1 MYILVFEGK
10 TMHVRKV
17 LLIEGSANALIT
29 ASKMT
34 VGLMTGSAAVIAD
47 AVHSLTDLANN
58 LFAWL
63 AVKIAESPADS
74 SHPYGHQKFEQLA
87 VFGLASLLTIVAFEV
102 IVNAV
107 ERFGQPVEQSMLGLV
122 ILIFSLVINIGL
134 TIWERYWAKRL
145 VSEILHADATHTL
158 SDVLTSAVVIVG
170 WQLAARGYY
179 WIDTLFALIVSSI
192 IFYLA
197 FKLFQRAIPV
207 LVDQSRYPPEEL
219 KAAVNNIPA
228 VITVG
233 NIRSRDT
240 GKGQVADV
248 TVTVSASLST
258 LESHQIADN
267 IERLLA
273 HKFDIQDVVVHI
285 EPDVDQE
292 VSEQNS

>member
-1 MYILVFEGK
+1 
-10 TMHVRKV
+10 MHVRKV
-17 LLIEGSANALIT
+17 LLIEGSVNALIT
-29 ASKMT
+29 VSKMT

-58 LFAWL
+58 IFAWL
-63 AVKIAESPADS
+63 ALKVVESPADS
-74 SHPYGHQKFEQLA
+74 SHPYGHQKFEQLVIFA
-87 VFGLASLLTIVAFEV
+87 LASLLTIVAFEV
-102 IVNAV
+102 IVNAG

-122 ILIFSLVINIGL
+122 ILISSLLINIGL
-134 TIWERYWAKRL
+134 TLWEGHWAKRL
-145 VSEILHADATHTL
+145 DSEILHADATHTL
-158 SDVLTSAVVIVG
+158 SDVLTSAVVIIG

-179 WIDTLFALIVSSI
+179 WVDTVFALIVSSI

-219 KAAVNNIPA
+219 KAAVNDIPA

-258 LESHQIADN
+258 LESHQIADKV
-267 IERLLA
+267 ESVLA
-273 HKFDIQDVVVHI
+273 DKFDIQDVVVHI
-285 EPDVDQE
+285 EPDVGQ
-292 VSEQNS
+292 

>member
-1 MYILVFEGK
+1 MFDKGK
-10 TMHVRKV
+10 KMHVRKV
-17 LLIEGSANALIT
+17 LLIEGGVNALIT
-29 ASKMT
+29 VSKMT
-34 VGLMTGSAAVIAD
+34 VGIMTGSAAVIAD

-58 LFAWL
+58 IFAWL
-63 AVKIAESPADS
+63 AVKIAESPADN

-87 VFGLASLLTIVAFEV
+87 VFALASLLTIVAFEV

-107 ERFGQPVEQSMLGLV
+107 ERFGQPVEQSILGLV
-122 ILIFSLVINIGL
+122 ILISSLVINIIL
-134 TIWERYWAKRL
+134 TFWERHWAKRL
-145 VSEILHADATHTL
+145 DSEILHADATHTL

-179 WIDTLFALIVSSI
+179 WIDTVFALIVSSI

-197 FKLFQRAIPV
+197 FKLFQRAIPI
-207 LVDQSRYPPEEL
+207 LVDQSRYPPDEL

-248 TVTVSASLST
+248 TVTVCANLST
-258 LESHQIADN
+258 IESHQIADK
-267 IERLLA
+267 IEEVLA
-273 HKFDIQDVVVHI
+273 EKFDIQDVVVHI
-285 EPDVDQE
+285 EPELKPDVDQ
-292 VSEQNS
+292 

>member
-1 MYILVFEGK
+1 MKIGIADNEGEK
-10 TMHVRKV
+10 MHVRKV
-17 LLIEGSANALIT
+17 LLIEGSVNALIT
-29 ASKMT
+29 VSKMT

-58 LFAWL
+58 IFAWL
-63 AVKIAESPADS
+63 AVKVAESPADS

-87 VFGLASLLTIVAFEV
+87 VFALASLLTIVAFEV

-107 ERFGQPVEQSMLGLV
+107 ERFGQPVEQSMVGLV
-122 ILIFSLVINIGL
+122 ILISSLLINIGL
-134 TIWERYWAKRL
+134 TLWERHWAKRL
-145 VSEILHADATHTL
+145 DSEILHADATHTL
-158 SDVLTSAVVIVG
+158 SDVLTSAVVIIG

-219 KAAVNNIPA
+219 KAAVNDIPA

-258 LESHQIADN
+258 LESHQIADK
-267 IERLLA
+267 IESVLA
-273 HKFDIQDVVVHI
+273 DKFDIQDVVVHI
-285 EPDVDQE
+285 EPDVGQ
-292 VSEQNS
+292 

>member
-1 MYILVFEGK
+1 MKMRIADNKGEK
-10 TMHVRKV
+10 MHVRKV
-17 LLIEGSANALIT
+17 LLIEGSVNALIT
-29 ASKMT
+29 VSKMT
-34 VGLMTGSAAVIAD
+34 VGLMTGSSAVIAD
-47 AVHSLTDLANN
+47 AVHSLTDMANN
-58 LFAWL
+58 IFAWL

-87 VFGLASLLTIVAFEV
+87 VFALASLLTIVAFEV

-122 ILIFSLVINIGL
+122 ILISSLLINIGL
-134 TIWERYWAKRL
+134 TLWEGHWAKRL
-145 VSEILHADATHTL
+145 DSEILHADATHTL
-158 SDVLTSAVVIVG
+158 SDVLTSAVVIIG

-179 WIDTLFALIVSSI
+179 WIDTVFALIVSGI

-219 KAAVNNIPA
+219 KAAVNDIPA

-248 TVTVSASLST
+248 TLTVSASLST
-258 LESHQIADN
+258 LESHQIADKV
-267 IERLLA
+267 ESVLA
-273 HKFDIQDVVVHI
+273 DKFDIQDVVVHI
-285 EPDVDQE
+285 EPDVDQ
-292 VSEQNS
+292 

>member
-1 MYILVFEGK
+1 MKMCIADNKGEK
-10 TMHVRKV
+10 MHVRKV
-17 LLIEGSANALIT
+17 LLIEGSVNALIT
-29 ASKMT
+29 VCKMT

-58 LFAWL
+58 TFAWL

-87 VFGLASLLTIVAFEV
+87 VFALASLLTIVAFEV
-102 IVNAV
+102 IVNAG

-122 ILIFSLVINIGL
+122 ILISSLLINIGL
-134 TIWERYWAKRL
+134 TLWEGHWAKRL
-145 VSEILHADATHTL
+145 DSEILHADATHTL
-158 SDVLTSAVVIVG
+158 SDVLTSAVVIIG

-179 WIDTLFALIVSSI
+179 WVDTVFALIVSSI

-219 KAAVNNIPA
+219 KAAVNDIPA

-258 LESHQIADN
+258 LESHQIADKV
-267 IERLLA
+267 ESVLA
-273 HKFDIQDVVVHI
+273 DKFDIQDVVVHI
-285 EPDVDQE
+285 EPDVGQ
-292 VSEQNS
+292 

>member
-1 MYILVFEGK
+1 MYIVVNKGEK
-10 TMHVRKV
+10 MHVRKV

-47 AVHSLTDLANN
+47 ALHSLTDLANN

-122 ILIFSLVINIGL
+122 ILICSLVINIAL
-134 TIWERYWAKRL
+134 MFWERYWAKRL
-145 VSEILHADATHTL
+145 VSEILLADATHTF

-207 LVDQSRYPPEEL
+207 LVDCSSYPPEEL
-219 KAAVNNIPA
+219 KAAVNNIPD
-228 VITVG
+228 VINVG

-240 GKGQVADV
+240 GKEQVADV
-248 TVTVSASLST
+248 TVTVCSNLST
-258 LESHQIADN
+258 FESHQIADK
-267 IERLLA
+267 IESVLA
-273 HKFDIQDVVVHI
+273 DKFDIHDVVVHI
-285 EPDVDQE
+285 EPDVDQ
-292 VSEQNS
+292 

>member
-1 MYILVFEGK
+1 MKICIADNKGEK
-10 TMHVRKV
+10 MHVRKV
-17 LLIEGSANALIT
+17 LLIEGSVNALIT
-29 ASKMT
+29 VSKMT

-87 VFGLASLLTIVAFEV
+87 VFALASLLTIVAFEV

-122 ILIFSLVINIGL
+122 ILISSLLINIGL
-134 TIWERYWAKRL
+134 TLWEGHWAKRL
-145 VSEILHADATHTL
+145 DSEILHADATHTL
-158 SDVLTSAVVIVG
+158 SDVLTSAVVIIG

-179 WIDTLFALIVSSI
+179 WIDTVFALIVSGI

-219 KAAVNNIPA
+219 KAAVNDIPA

-258 LESHQIADN
+258 LESHQIADKV
-267 IERLLA
+267 ESVLA
-273 HKFDIQDVVVHI
+273 DKFDIQDVVVHI
-285 EPDVDQE
+285 EPDVGQ
-292 VSEQNS
+292 

>member
-1 MYILVFEGK
+1 MYIAANKGEK
-10 TMHVRKV
+10 MHVRKV

-29 ASKMT
+29 ASKIT
-34 VGLMTGSAAVIAD
+34 VGMMTGSAAVIAD

-63 AVKIAESPADS
+63 AVKTAESPADS

-122 ILIFSLVINIGL
+122 ILIFSLVINIAL
-134 TIWERYWAKRL
+134 TFWERYWAKRL
-145 VSEILHADATHTL
+145 VSEILLADASHTL

-207 LVDQSRYPPEEL
+207 LVDHSSYPPEAL
-219 KAAVNNIPA
+219 KAAVDSIPA
-228 VITVG
+228 VINVG

-240 GKGQVADV
+240 GKEQVADV
-248 TVTVSASLST
+248 TVTVCASLST
-258 LESHQIADN
+258 FESHQIADK
-267 IERLLA
+267 IESVLA
-273 HKFDIQDVVVHI
+273 DKFDIRDVVVHI
-285 EPDVDQE
+285 EPDVDQ
-292 VSEQNS
+292 

>member
-1 MYILVFEGK
+1 
-10 TMHVRKV
+10 MHVRKV
-17 LLIEGSANALIT
+17 LLIEGSVNALIT
-29 ASKMT
+29 VSKMT
-34 VGLMTGSAAVIAD
+34 VGLMTGSSAVIAD
-47 AVHSLTDLANN
+47 AVHSLTDMANN
-58 LFAWL
+58 IFAWL

-87 VFGLASLLTIVAFEV
+87 VFALASLLTIVAFEV

-122 ILIFSLVINIGL
+122 ILISSLLINIGL
-134 TIWERYWAKRL
+134 TLWEGHWAKRL
-145 VSEILHADATHTL
+145 DSEILHADATHTL
-158 SDVLTSAVVIVG
+158 SDVLTSAVVIIG

-179 WIDTLFALIVSSI
+179 WVDTIFALIVSSI

-197 FKLFQRAIPV
+197 FTLFQRAIPV
-207 LVDQSRYPPEEL
+207 LVDHSRYPPEEL
-219 KAAVNNIPA
+219 KAVVNDIPA

-258 LESHQIADN
+258 LESHQIADKV
-267 IERLLA
+267 ESVLA
-273 HKFDIQDVVVHI
+273 DKFDIQDVVVHI
-285 EPDVDQE
+285 EPDVGQ
-292 VSEQNS
+292 

>member
-1 MYILVFEGK
+1 MKICIADNKGEK
-10 TMHVRKV
+10 MHVRKV
-17 LLIEGSANALIT
+17 LLIEGSVNALIT
-29 ASKMT
+29 VSKMT

-87 VFGLASLLTIVAFEV
+87 VFALASLLTIVAFEV

-122 ILIFSLVINIGL
+122 ILISSLLINIGL
-134 TIWERYWAKRL
+134 TLWEGHWAKRL
-145 VSEILHADATHTL
+145 DSEILHADATHTL
-158 SDVLTSAVVIVG
+158 SDVLTSAVVIIG

-179 WIDTLFALIVSSI
+179 WIDTVFALIVSGI

-219 KAAVNNIPA
+219 KAAVNDIPA

-248 TVTVSASLST
+248 TLTVSASLST
-258 LESHQIADN
+258 LESHQIADKV
-267 IERLLA
+267 ESVLA
-273 HKFDIQDVVVHI
+273 DKFDIQDVVVHI
-285 EPDVDQE
+285 EPDVDQ
-292 VSEQNS
+292 